1 VQALPNPLRNKQ
13 TKETIMIQPAKRI
26 LLSLIAAI
34 FLLVACAPAPAQ
46 PTQTQE
52 VVDIDAEIATAV
64 ALTVAA
70 QNTQTAEAIPP
81 ATNTPLATQT
91 PDVPPSPT
99 SILPT
104 STPLTLPT
112 PTRVVGTAGPTA
124 TKPEY
129 ACSAISRRP
138 FDNTVFRPNQEFD
151 IVWTIVNTGTKTMA
165 AGLDLKYSSGPKMTT
180 TSRVELPEL
189 KPGEQYTVDF
199 DAIAPSRQGQHI
211 MIYLVDG
218 QLCFPYVAIIVER

>member
-1 VQALPNPLRNKQ
+1 
-13 TKETIMIQPAKRI
+13 MIAVI
-26 LLSLIAAI
+26 LLLAA
-34 FLLVACAPAPAQ
+34 CAPAQ
-46 PTQTQE
+46 PTSAPTQDTE
-52 VVDIDAEIATAV
+52 DIENQVATSV

-91 PDVPPSPT
+91 PDVLPSPT
-99 SILPT
+99 PILPT
-104 STPLTLPT
+104 PTPLTLPT
-112 PTRVVGTAGPTA
+112 ATRVAGTAGPTA

-138 FDNTVFRPNQEFD
+138 FDNTIFRPNAEFD

-165 AGLDLKYSSGPKMTT
+165 AGLDLKYLSGPKMTT

-189 KPGEQYTVDF
+189 KPGEQYSIDF
-199 DAIAPSRQGQHI
+199 DAIAPSKQGFHV
-211 MIYLVDG
+211 MTYLVDG
-218 QLCFPYVAIIVER
+218 QLCYPYVAIIVEK

>member
-1 VQALPNPLRNKQ
+1 MKNISLT
-13 TKETIMIQPAKRI
+13 TKKNLLFTVVMI
-26 LLSLIAAI
+26 LLFAA
-34 FLLVACAPAPAQ
+34 CAPAQ

-52 VVDIDAEIATAV
+52 VVDIDAEIATGV
-64 ALTVAA
+64 ALTIAA

-91 PDVPPSPT
+91 PDVLPSPT
-99 SILPT
+99 AILPT

-112 PTRVVGTAGPTA
+112 ATRVAGTAGPTA

-138 FDNTVFRPNQEFD
+138 FDNTVFRPNAEFD

-165 AGLDLKYSSGPKMTT
+165 AGLDLKYLSGPKMTT

-189 KPGEQYTVDF
+189 KPGAQYQIDF
-199 DAIAPSRQGQHI
+199 DATAPSNQGSHV
-211 MIYLVDG
+211 MTFTVDG
-218 QLCFPYVAIIVER
+218 QLCYPYVAIIVEK

>member
-1 VQALPNPLRNKQ
+1 
-13 TKETIMIQPAKRI
+13 MQPTKRI
-26 LLSLIAAI
+26 LLSMIAVI
-34 FLLVACAPAPAQ
+34 LLLAACAPAQ
-46 PTQTQE
+46 PTSAPTQDTE
-52 VVDIDAEIATAV
+52 DIENQVATSV

-91 PDVPPSPT
+91 PDVLPSPT
-99 SILPT
+99 PILPT
-104 STPLTLPT
+104 PTPLTLPT
-112 PTRVVGTAGPTA
+112 ATRVAGTAGPTA

-138 FDNTVFRPNQEFD
+138 FDNTIFRPNAEFD

-165 AGLDLKYSSGPKMTT
+165 AGLDLKYLSGPKMTT

-189 KPGEQYTVDF
+189 KPGEQYSIDF
-199 DAIAPSRQGQHI
+199 DAIAPSKQGFHV
-211 MIYLVDG
+211 MTYLVDG
-218 QLCFPYVAIIVER
+218 QLCYPYVAIIVEK

>member
-1 VQALPNPLRNKQ
+1 
-13 TKETIMIQPAKRI
+13 MIQSAKRI
-26 LLSLIAAI
+26 LLSLMAVI
-34 FLLVACAPAPAQ
+34 FLLAACTPAQ
-46 PTQTQE
+46 PTPTQE
-52 VVDIDAEIATAV
+52 AVDIDAEIATGV

-81 ATNTPLATQT
+81 ATNTPLSTQT
-91 PDVPPSPT
+91 PDVLPSPT
-99 SILPT
+99 AIPPT
-104 STPLTLPT
+104 PTPLTLPT
-112 PTRVVGTAGPTA
+112 ATRVAGTAGPTA

-138 FDNTVFRPNQEFD
+138 FDNTVFRPNAEFD

-165 AGLDLKYSSGPKMTT
+165 AGLDLKYLSGPKMTT

-199 DAIAPSRQGQHI
+199 DAIAPNKQGQHI
-211 MIYLVDG
+211 MTYLVDG
-218 QLCFPYVAIIVER
+218 QLCYPYVAIIVER